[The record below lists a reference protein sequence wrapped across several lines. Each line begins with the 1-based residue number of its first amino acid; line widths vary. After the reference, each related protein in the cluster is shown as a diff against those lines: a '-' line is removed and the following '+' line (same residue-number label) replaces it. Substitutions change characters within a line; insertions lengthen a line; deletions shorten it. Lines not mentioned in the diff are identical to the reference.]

1 MDAREHQT
9 FKDYRFFLP
18 SMDPSVGS
26 SLLEKGIPGLKYGRV
41 EMPIGLPRPGGDAE
55 KLWPVSVETP
65 IGMQGG
71 LPPRGGAAARPWPG
85 NAFEN
90 EANSQFPAQVTVRSQ

>member
-26 SLLEKGIPGLKYGRV
+26 YLLEKRIPGWKNGRV
-41 EMPIGLPRPGGDAE
+41 EMPIGLHRPGGDAE
-55 KLWPVSVETP
+55 KPWPVAHRHQEVL
-65 IGMQGG
+65 QGG
-71 LPPRGGAAARPWPG
+71 PPRLGGAAARPWPE
-85 NAFEN
+85 NAVAN
-90 EANSQFPAQVTVRSQ
+90 QANSKFPAQVTIRSQ